1 MSLIVLVVIIPLA
14 LGCVYCLRSYLL
26 TFIIALCNTHTE
38 IALDKSYHRNEV
50 RREESSLH
58 SVCTSHS
65 SQSEENY
72 KVVLQHFKIMQ
83 R

>member
-50 RREESSLH
+50 RREQPALSLH
-58 SVCTSHS
+58 RFSTFCTSHS
-65 SQSEENY
+65 PQLRDIFLPSNS
-72 KVVLQHFKIMQ
+72 
-83 R
+83 